1 MPDTFVFVM
10 ARIEQRQGQENVYEA
25 KIINMIHLD
34 ELAQVRTKQIL
45 LSVHLNDMSE
55 SLVNHLCHFI
65 EKNPGNITLKLA
77 VIDSVNNARLEMV
90 PKKNKILINHET
102 LHRLYE
108 MEDVTI
114 TVNP

>member
-1 MPDTFVFVM
+1 
-10 ARIEQRQGQENVYEA
+10 
-25 KIINMIHLD
+25 
-34 ELAQVRTKQIL
+34 
-45 LSVHLNDMSE
+45 
-55 SLVNHLCHFI
+55 
-65 EKNPGNITLKLA
+65 